1 MVMPK
6 CLLTCFYSLTA
17 ADSFQHKAFFAKV
30 GLSSKSAEEVKKAF
44 SVIDQDK
51 SGFIEEDELK

>member
-1 MVMPK
+1 MNYGFYP
-6 CLLTCFYSLTA
+6 LTWFYSPSA
-17 ADSFQHKAFFAKV
+17 ADSFNHKTFFQKV
-30 GLSSKSAEEVKKAF
+30 GLSSKSADEVKKAF